1 MTVVSWN
8 AGAERLYEWTA
19 QEAIGR
25 SAAELE
31 TSDHATDPEPIMDAI
46 RRDGRWESEY
56 TVQRRDGSSLP
67 VYLRNRVML
76 DPDGEV
82 RGLRQRCDRH
92 LRAQGVRAR
101 AAERSQLSSCGH
113 RQHWRGAV
121 HPGRRRARD
130 LPQSGRRGSARVVT
144 GELRGQVMHG
154 VTHHRRTDGSPL
166 AIEDCPIVRAVRDGE
181 VVRVADDIFIRRDG
195 RELPV
200 AYTAAP
206 FATDDGSEGC
216 VVVFE
221 DITDRKAAARVV
233 ERDLEKLAWVDRIQ
247 AALAEDRFVLYAQPI
262 IDLHTE
268 AVVQCELL
276 LRMRS
281 AQDADRLI
289 APGAFLA
296 VAEEYG
302 LITEIDRWVI
312 DRGAELAAA
321 GQAVQINVSA
331 RTISDPSLA
340 DYIAHTIGR
349 TDADPTRL
357 VFEITETTLVRDEA
371 AAQAFV
377 ERLHALGCQV
387 ALDDF
392 GTGFGG
398 FTYLKQLPIDY
409 LKIDIEF
416 VRDLRENAASRHV
429 VLGIVNLAHGFGLKT
444 VGEGIEDQETMD
456 LLRELGVDY
465 GQGFHIGRP
474 SPLKISPHHDA

>member
-1 MTVVSWN
+1 MS
-8 AGAERLYEWTA
+8 ASPIDISERK
-19 QEAIGR
+19 
-25 SAAELE
+25 
-31 TSDHATDPEPIMDAI
+31 
-46 RRDGRWESEY
+46 ESE
-56 TVQRRDGSSLP
+56 RALLSARN
-67 VYLRNRVML
+67 YLRAVTDSIGEGLFTQDAEGRVTYL
-76 DPDGEV
+76 NQVAEDLLGWS
-82 RGLRQRCDRH
+82 
-92 LRAQGVRAR
+92 RA
-101 AAERSQLSSCGH
+101 
-113 RQHWRGAV
+113 
-121 HPGRRRARD
+121 
-130 LPQSGRRGSARVVT
+130 
-144 GELRGQVMHG
+144 ELRGQVMHG

-166 AIEDCPIVRAVRDGE
+166 AIEDCPILRAVRDGE

-206 FATDDGSEGC
+206 FATDDGIEGC

-221 DITDRKAAARVV
+221 DITDRKAAARAV

-262 IDLHTE
+262 IDLHSE
-268 AVVQCELL
+268 VVVQCELL

-357 VFEITETTLVRDEA
+357 VFEITETTLVSDEA

-377 ERLHALGCQV
+377 ERLHDPRVPGRAGRFRHRVRRVHLSQTASDRLSQDRYRVRPRSPRERGQPPCRAGDRQSRPRIRPEDRWGRHRRSRNAGPSSRTGCR
-387 ALDDF
+387 LRP
-392 GTGFGG
+392 GLSYRTS
-398 FTYLKQLPIDY
+398 LP
-409 LKIDIEF
+409 
-416 VRDLRENAASRHV
+416 A
-429 VLGIVNLAHGFGLKT
+429 
-444 VGEGIEDQETMD
+444 EDQPTSRCVKRSADETNT
-456 LLRELGVDY
+456 RRIAY
-465 GQGFHIGRP
+465 AQAART
-474 SPLKISPHHDA
+474 